1 MTSTMTISRPEFT
14 VVRRLRDLGA
24 EGQRAVVPRQRFST
38 DLRGRLVAGARSSVS
53 LGRASGSDCSDC

>member
-24 EGQRAVVPRQRFST
+24 DGQRAVVPRQRFST
-38 DLRGRLVAGARSSVS
+38 DLRTRLVAGAQPSQALR
-53 LGRASGSDCSDC
+53 RASGSDCSDC